1 MKLTRIGPVT
11 VSGFV
16 GLLMLLAANA
26 LAVLMRAAQD
36 VNAEKSNP
44 PYTAT
49 FYTSGTLRIEAYLYK
64 PGGAGPFPLVIYNHG
79 NDRAPGRERT
89 ELPNRFIGQ
98 LLTEAG
104 YAVLV
109 PERRGFGK
117 SDGQT
122 FAEEVGADIDA
133 KLTGRVQAETDD
145 VLAGIE
151 YARTEPSINT
161 KRIAIMGYS
170 TGGMVTVFAAS
181 RSGAF
186 VAAIAQASGSLNWD
200 KSPALRKTLPEAA
213 GKIRIPILC
222 MVAENDATTAA
233 VQSVYDAA
241 HAHGAAAELVI
252 YPPFKPS
259 DALASSLSNAG
270 LASLL
275 RTAPGHLIF
284 TPEGMPIWSKD
295 VLAFLGKNLRG

>member
-1 MKLTRIGPVT
+1 MSPSIVRRPRIGPVA

-16 GLLMLLAANA
+16 VVLVLLAANV

-44 PYTAT
+44 PYTT
-49 FYTSGTLRIEAYLYK
+49 IFYKSGKLRIEAYLYK
-64 PGGAGPFPLVIYNHG
+64 PVGAGPFPLVIYNHG
-79 NDRAPGRERT
+79 NRAPGRERI
-89 ELPNRFIGQ
+89 EVPNPSIGQ

-122 FAEEVGADIDA
+122 YAEEVGADDA

-170 TGGMVTVFAAS
+170 LGGQVAVFAAS
-181 RSGAF
+181 RSRAF
-186 VAAIAQASGSLNWD
+186 VAAIAQASGSLSWD
-200 KSPALRKTLPEAA
+200 KSPALRKALPEAA
-213 GKIRIPILC
+213 GKIGIPILC

-241 HAHGAAAELVI
+241 RAHGAPAELVI
-252 YPPFKPS
+252 YPPFTPS
-259 DALASSLSNAG
+259 APYDAAYA
-270 LASLL
+270 AAV
-275 RTAPGHLIF
+275 RAAPGHFIF
-284 TPEGMPIWSKD
+284 GPEGMHIWGKD
-295 VLAFLGKNLRG
+295 VLAFLGKYLRG

>member
-1 MKLTRIGPVT
+1 MKLSRIGPVA
-11 VSGFV
+11 VSAFV
-16 GLLMLLAANA
+16 SVLVFLAASV
-26 LAVLMRAAQD
+26 LAVLVRAAQE

-44 PYTAT
+44 PYTT
-49 FYTSGTLRIEAYLYK
+49 IFYKSGTLRIEAYLYK
-64 PGGAGPFPLVIYNHG
+64 PVGAGPFPLVIYNHG
-79 NDRAPGRERT
+79 NRLPGRERI
-89 ELPNRFIGQ
+89 EVPNPFIGR

-133 KLTGRVQAETDD
+133 TLTGRVQAETDD

-170 TGGMVTVFAAS
+170 LGGMVTVFAAS

-200 KSPALRKTLPEAA
+200 KSPALRKALPEAA
-213 GKIRIPILC
+213 GKIAIPILC

-233 VQSVYDAA
+233 VQSEYDAA
-241 HAHGAAAELVI
+241 RAHRAPAELVI
-252 YPPFKPS
+252 YPPFTPSVPS
-259 DALASSLSNAG
+259 DPALAAAVR
-270 LASLL
+270 AS
-275 RTAPGHLIF
+275 PGHLIF
-284 TPEGMPIWSKD
+284 TPEGMSIWSKD
-295 VLAFLGKNLRG
+295 VLAFLGKYLRG